1 MSLFQILMLLA
12 SGFFA
17 FQMYKHIQ
25 QIDDDTEPA
34 FMKEPEGVEQEP
46 SVEELIHEADKAY
59 MDDRI
64 DIAQERLEYIVEQFP
79 NVAEGM
85 NKLAFVLAKQDKK
98 EEAEKY
104 YKASL
109 EIDAN
114 DDMTHNALAK
124 LYADMGKSIQA
135 QEHYK
140 QALKIDNNYELTW
153 FNYGQLMESLGEK
166 KEAQEMYLKAL
177 EIDPDFEEA
186 RKAFENLDEK

>member
-1 MSLFQILMLLA
+1 MSTFQLLMLLA

-25 QIDDDTEPA
+25 QIDEDKEPA
-34 FMKEPEGVEQEP
+34 FMREPEVVDTEP
-46 SVEELIHEADKAY
+46 SVDELIADADKAY

-64 DIAQERLEYIVEQFP
+64 DIAQEHLEYVVEQFP

-109 EIDAN
+109 EIDAD
-114 DDMTHNALAK
+114 DDMTQNALAK
-124 LYADMGKSIQA
+124 LYADMGKNIQA

-140 QALKIDNNYELTW
+140 RALKIDDNYEITW
-153 FNYGQLMESLGEK
+153 FNYAELMQSLGEK
-166 KEAQEMYLKAL
+166 DEAIKMYEKAL
-177 EIDPDFEEA
+177 LIDPNFEPA
-186 RKAFENLDEK
+186 RVALEKLV

>member
-1 MSLFQILMLLA
+1 MLLA

-17 FQMYKHIQ
+17 FQVYKHIQ

-34 FMKEPEGVEQEP
+34 FMREPEVVETEP
-46 SVEELIHEADKAY
+46 TVDELIADADKAY
-59 MDDRI
+59 MDDRV

-79 NVAEGM
+79 DVAEGM
-85 NKLAFVLAKQDKK
+85 NKLAFVLAKQDKN

-109 EIDAN
+109 VIDAD

-124 LYADMGKSIQA
+124 LYADMGKNIQA

-140 QALKIDNNYELTW
+140 LALKIDDNYEITW
-153 FNYGQLMESLGEK
+153 FNYAELMQDLGEK
-166 KEAQEMYLKAL
+166 DEAKKMYNKAL
-177 EIDPDFEEA
+177 AIAPDFEPALEA
-186 RKAFENLDEK
+186 LEKLS